1 MRNAEWLEVWPWRSW
16 LRRLLPL
23 GALALALLLTY
34 VGVREGMII
43 PLAAL
48 AVVGAGGIIA
58 FFTWQGNG
66 EAQILGILWAA
77 AFVRF
82 AIPTGT
88 QSKIP
93 ISLTL
98 AGLVVGWWVINDLQV
113 RRRLTLVPSPTRTPL
128 LGFMATCVISYLWS
142 ITFRDP
148 LVRPWR
154 TWPVVQIGGLT
165 VMELL
170 PAVYLFAANKL
181 RHRWVFDA
189 MTYTF
194 LLMGALVLVDIHLHL
209 GRHLF
214 DWIQT
219 RPLFPTWLISTAL
232 ALALV
237 RKKWPWT
244 LRLVMLLLVLGWG
257 IHVFVFQFDWLS
269 AWFPALLAMGLIGLL
284 KSRKLLILI
293 VILIVLYATFNWATI
308 QEKLAFESVN
318 SGETRLD
325 AWKHNWRITSK
336 HWLFGVGPAGYAVY
350 YMSYFPMEAMATHST
365 YLDIFSQTGIVGLSF
380 FLWFWG
386 AVGLTLWRLWQ
397 RVKARD
403 DWTTSFTLAALGG
416 YVGALAAMALG
427 DWIVPFVYTQQIG
440 GFDYAVYTWM
450 MLGAAEALW
459 HLERERMGEVVRG

>member
-1 MRNAEWLEVWPWRSW
+1 M
-16 LRRLLPL
+16 RRLLPPF
-23 GALALALLLTY
+23 ALFLTLVLTY
-34 VGVREGMII
+34 AAGRRGVLV
-43 PLAAL
+43 PVAAVAL
-48 AVVGAGGIIA
+48 VATAGLMA
-58 FFTWQGNG
+58 FLTWQGNG
-66 EAQILGILWAA
+66 EVQILGILWAA

-93 ISLTL
+93 ISLAL
-98 AGLVVGWWVINDLQV
+98 AGAVVAWWVLNELHEV
-113 RRRLTLVPSPTRTPL
+113 RRLRLVPSPTRTPL
-128 LGFMATCVISYLWS
+128 LGFMAACVISYLWS

-181 RHRWVFDA
+181 RHRRIFDA

-194 LLMGALVLVDIHLHL
+194 LVMGTLVLVDIHLHL

-232 ALALV
+232 ALALT
-237 RKKWPWT
+237 RKQWHW
-244 LRLVMLLLVLGWG
+244 LARLGMLLLVLGWG
-257 IHVFVFQFDWLS
+257 IHVFIFQFEWVS

-284 KSRKLLILI
+284 KSRKLLLLIIVLI
-293 VILIVLYATFNWATI
+293 VIYAAFNTATI
-308 QEKLAFESVN
+308 REKLAFESVN

-325 AWKHNWRITSK
+325 AWRHNWRITSK

-365 YLDIFSQTGIVGLSF
+365 YLDILSQTGVVGFAF

-386 AVGLTLWRLWQ
+386 AVGVMLWRLWR
-397 RVKARD
+397 RVKGRN
-403 DWTTSFTLAALGG
+403 DWTTSFALAATGG

-459 HLERERMGEVVRG
+459 HLEREAVDG